1 MDYVLEESAKPYR
14 WIEYDFDDNWDLRGV
29 VEADLMIELLLIK
42 LYLKSLIKFLI
53 VYLIRFK
60 YW

>member
-29 VEADLMIELLLIK
+29 VEADFMIELMIDQIVFEVVNK
-42 LYLKSLIKFLI
+42 IFNSLSDS
-53 VYLIRFK
+53 V
-60 YW
+60 